1 MAKPKTK
8 TIENITE
15 NNHEHDVLSK
25 IIAVEARGAGAYLL
39 GALAVLDALRAN
51 GGAGGLQAA
60 ASTASTATT
69 ETDDDE
75 SDETLAD
82 IATAIA
88 KARNVNGFEKVRAMI
103 ARRIWEPQMRRELL
117 DRFAAAIVLR
127 IITPEI
133 SKSILTALDEFTKK
147 TPGFKRY
154 PFVASRLKPAY
165 RAAGFNW
172 SNMPADFEP
181 APKKIPFEQTPV
193 GRVIARIEKGE

>member
-8 TIENITE
+8 TIEINHE

-25 IIAVEARGAGAYLL
+25 IIAVETRGAGAYLL
-39 GALAVLDALRAN
+39 GALAVLDAIRSN
-51 GGAGGLQAA
+51 GGAENLQAA
-60 ASTASTATT
+60 ATTATN
-69 ETDDDE
+69 DDE

-82 IATAIA
+82 ISTAID
-88 KARNVNGFEKVRAMI
+88 KARGVNGFEKVRAMI

-133 SKSILTALDEFTKK
+133 SKNILTALDEFTKK

-165 RAAGFNW
+165 RAAGYNW
-172 SNMPADFEP
+172 SSMPADFEP

>member
-1 MAKPKTK
+1 MARTKTK
-8 TIENITE
+8 TIENNTE

-25 IIAVEARGAGAYLL
+25 IIAVETRGAGAYLL

-60 ASTASTATT
+60 ESTATT
-69 ETDDDE
+69 ATDDE

-82 IATAIA
+82 ISTAID
-88 KARNVNGFEKVRAMI
+88 KARGVNGFDKVRAMI

-133 SKSILTALDEFTKK
+133 SKNILTALDEFTKK

-165 RAAGFNW
+165 RAAGYNW
-172 SNMPADFEP
+172 SSMPADFEP

>member
-1 MAKPKTK
+1 MARTKTK
-8 TIENITE
+8 TIEINTE
-15 NNHEHDVLSK
+15 NDHENDVLSK
-25 IIAVEARGAGAYLL
+25 IIAVETRGAGAYLL
-39 GALAVLDALRAN
+39 GALAVLDAIRDN
-51 GGAGGLQAA
+51 GGAGALQAAA
-60 ASTASTATT
+60 ASTATTATI
-69 ETDDDE
+69 DDE

-82 IATAIA
+82 ISTAIA
-88 KARNVNGFEKVRAMI
+88 KARGVNGFDKVRAMI

-172 SNMPADFEP
+172 SSMPADFEP

>member
-25 IIAVEARGAGAYLL
+25 IIAVETRGAGAYLL
-39 GALAVLDALRAN
+39 GALAVLDALRSN
-51 GGAGGLQAA
+51 GGAGDLQAA
-60 ASTASTATT
+60 ASTATTA
-69 ETDDDE
+69 TDDDE

-82 IATAIA
+82 ISTAIA

-165 RAAGFNW
+165 RAAGYNW
-172 SNMPADFEP
+172 SSMPADFEP

-193 GRVIARIEKGE
+193 GRVISRIEKGE

>member
-1 MAKPKTK
+1 MARTKTK
-8 TIENITE
+8 TIEYNNE

-25 IIAVEARGAGAYLL
+25 IIAVETRGAGAYLL
-39 GALAVLDALRAN
+39 GALAVLDAIREN
-51 GGAGGLQAA
+51 GGAECLQAA
-60 ASTASTATT
+60 ASTATN
-69 ETDDDE
+69 DDE

-82 IATAIA
+82 ISTAIA
-88 KARNVNGFEKVRAMI
+88 KARGVNGFDKVRAMI

-165 RAAGFNW
+165 RAAGYNW
-172 SNMPADFEP
+172 SSMPAEFEP

>member
-1 MAKPKTK
+1 MARTKTK
-8 TIENITE
+8 TIEINTE
-15 NNHEHDVLSK
+15 NNHENDVLSK
-25 IIAVEARGAGAYLL
+25 IIAVETRGAGAYLL
-39 GALAVLDALRAN
+39 GALAVLDAIRSN
-51 GGAGGLQAA
+51 GGAENLQAA
-60 ASTASTATT
+60 VASTATNAT
-69 ETDDDE
+69 NDDE

-82 IATAIA
+82 ISTAID
-88 KARNVNGFEKVRAMI
+88 KARGVNGFDKVRAMI

-165 RAAGFNW
+165 RAAGYNW
-172 SNMPADFEP
+172 SSMPADFEP

>member
-8 TIENITE
+8 TIEIIPE

-25 IIAVEARGAGAYLL
+25 IIAVETRGAGAYLL
-39 GALAVLDALRAN
+39 GALAVLDAIRDN
-51 GGAGGLQAA
+51 GGAGALQAAA
-60 ASTASTATT
+60 ASTATN
-69 ETDDDE
+69 DDE

-82 IATAIA
+82 ISTAIE
-88 KARNVNGFEKVRAMI
+88 KARGVNGFDKVRAMI

-165 RAAGFNW
+165 RAAGYNW
-172 SNMPADFEP
+172 SSMPADFEP

>member
-8 TIENITE
+8 TIEINHE

-25 IIAVEARGAGAYLL
+25 IIAVETRGAGAYLL
-39 GALAVLDALRAN
+39 GALAVLDAIRSN
-51 GGAGGLQAA
+51 GGAENLQAA
-60 ASTASTATT
+60 ATTATN
-69 ETDDDE
+69 DDE

-82 IATAIA
+82 ISTAID
-88 KARNVNGFEKVRAMI
+88 KARGVNGFDKVRAMI